1 MRLLLLSQPARLVKW
16 KIRNFTNSSWI
27 IFWAEKHL
35 TKAQT
40 DNTIENTNSRTFVRD
55 AGLILAPQKAE
66 HYEIATYGT
75 LRVFA
80 ANMKYTEVERL
91 LSQTLEEEKIAAV
104 SLKVDSNIL
113 MSGCINYS
121 P

>member
-1 MRLLLLSQPARLVKW
+1 
-16 KIRNFTNSSWI
+16 
-27 IFWAEKHL
+27 
-35 TKAQT
+35 
-40 DNTIENTNSRTFVRD
+40 
-55 AGLILAPQKAE
+55 
-66 HYEIATYGT
+66 
-75 LRVFA
+75 
-80 ANMKYTEVERL
+80 MKYTEVERL